1 LFSLILV
8 PYLKTGAMVL
18 NIVEILH
25 HPLQMINELLLD
37 IALAVKMANLCAAI
51 IVLSVSLNL
60 LSLS

>member
-1 LFSLILV
+1 
-8 PYLKTGAMVL
+8 MVL

-25 HPLQMINELLLD
+25 HPLQRINELLLG